1 MTGKI
6 AVFAGTLVDTQMGAD
21 VLAAHGIDHIQ
32 YPVSKD
38 PHEQHMFQISSADE
52 KHAVMKSMLKNAMS
66 DGCDAALIYCNSLAG
81 SVSFPGLSE
90 ELSFKI
96 VTPFDAY
103 RNLAKKYRRIAA
115 IAFNPI
121 ALSGVELAM
130 SNENPELLLFTA
142 NLMPL
147 VFDIEKGLSP
157 DEIIDKNNLIK
168 LCDYFISNGCEA
180 LILGCTHFPYFKEA
194 LSRRTELFLIDPAED
209 MIALLSDL
217 KK

>member
-1 MTGKI
+1 MAERI

-32 YPVSKD
+32 YPVSRI
-38 PHEQHMFQISSADE
+38 PREQHKFQISSTDE
-52 KHAVMKSMLKNAMS
+52 KCTIMRSMLKKAMS
-66 DGCDAALIYCNSLAG
+66 DGCDAALIYCNSLSG
-81 SVSFPGLSE
+81 SLSFP
-90 ELSFKI
+90 ELSKELSLKI

-103 RNLAKKYRRIAA
+103 RNLAKKYSRIAA

-121 ALSGVELAM
+121 ALSGIELAM

-147 VFDIEKGLSP
+147 VYDIESGLLP
-157 DEIIDKNNLIK
+157 DEIIDKNHLVK

-194 LSRRTELFLIDPAED
+194 LSKRTVLPLIDPAED
-209 MIALLSDL
+209 MIALL
-217 KK
+217 